1 MVVKKSMILDQIC
14 GQIGRYY
21 MPYKTRVQKLMHAKI
36 QGADA
41 KTQHKLTSD
50 LWSFIEEMKDGTG
63 QHTESLI
70 EILD

>member
-1 MVVKKSMILDQIC
+1 
-14 GQIGRYY
+14 
-21 MPYKTRVQKLMHAKI
+21 MHAKI

-41 KTQHKLTSD
+41 KTLHKLTSD

-63 QHTESLI
+63 HHTESLI